1 MTETQTP
8 GTSWQERQRRLREE
22 AILDSAASLM
32 AERGFAATSVDDIA
46 AHVGVSKPT
55 LYQHFPSKDAVA
67 QAVLLRNITRAEE
80 RLAAAE
86 ADIAAGARARTRLEQ
101 HVRDAIGVYNAL
113 WGTRAQLPPAIRDT
127 PALRKRRERVWQR
140 YGRMIDQCKAEGDC
154 RTDVPTALLVR
165 HIVRVFRGDYADL
178 IADGTVTLE
187 TLASTLVSLL
197 FDGMA
202 PRDATPP
209 DEPSE
214 EPPARRS
221 AKRGTA
227 RRALAYGSLA
237 VLAHSALLDAQPAT
251 PATPAEHPLTLA
263 DVVDAA
269 LRANPTARAA
279 AAEARVAA
287 EQYAAARGSWL
298 PSLAFTPSFV
308 AAQTASGGGNAGS
321 GLALGGAQRVT
332 FSPSVTLSYLLFD
345 VGGRA
350 GTVGAA
356 RETASAVGFTRDVTV
371 QTTLLQ
377 AEQAYFG
384 YQAARAL
391 SDAQEANVQTAAAS
405 RDAAVGRY
413 RAGLATVADTLQTST
428 ALAQARVAAVSART
442 ALALARAT
450 LATTMGA
457 RADTPFTVAAE
468 RAPEADAA
476 RAATVALTT
485 NVDSLVAHA
494 LRGRPDVSAAE
505 ATASVAG
512 ERVRV
517 ARSALLPA
525 VQLGATAGHA
535 IANQPA
541 LAGQTYNVQ
550 VGLALPLF
558 DGGSRHADLDAAR
571 AEQEAAQLRA
581 EAVRTGV
588 VNQVVASADALRL
601 AADQVATSDALLAS
615 AVSSEEVARGRYT
628 EGVGS
633 VVDLVT
639 AQGALATARAQAAQ
653 ARWGWATALAQ
664 LSRDAG
670 ILGAQGE
677 LPAPAASAVPPT
689 TRPATPV
696 PTLVPSSSTSH

>member
-1 MTETQTP
+1 MTETHTP
-8 GTSWQERQRRLREE
+8 GASWHERQRGLRET
-22 AILDSAASLM
+22 AILDAAAALM
-32 AERGFAATSVDDIA
+32 AEHGYAATSVDDIA

-55 LYQHFPSKDAVA
+55 LYQHFPSKDAIA
-67 QAVLLRNITRAEE
+67 QAVLVRNLSRAEE

-86 ADIAAGARARTRLEQ
+86 ADIAAGERARARLER
-101 HVRDAIGVYNAL
+101 HLRDAIGVHNAL
-113 WGTRAQLPPAIRDT
+113 WGTRAQLPGALRDA
-127 PALRKRRERVWQR
+127 PALRKRRERVWAR
-140 YGRMIDQCKAEGDC
+140 YGRMIDTCKAEGDC

-187 TLASTLVSLL
+187 ALAEILVSLL

-202 PRDATPP
+202 PRAAPRPT
-209 DEPSE
+209 S
-214 EPPARRS
+214 R
-221 AKRGTA
+221 KRTVP
-227 RRALAYGSLA
+227 RRALALAALSLVAHA
-237 VLAHSALLDAQPAT
+237 VLLDAQPTT
-251 PATPAEHPLTLA
+251 PASTRPLTLA

-298 PSLAFTPSFV
+298 PTLTFAPSFV
-308 AAQTASGGGNAGS
+308 AAQSASSGGGAGGGAPS
-321 GLALGGAQRVT
+321 LGGAQRVT
-332 FSPSVTLSYLLFD
+332 FGPSVNLSYLLFD

-356 RETASAVGFTRDVTV
+356 RETASVLSLTRDATV
-371 QTTLLQ
+371 QQTLLQ

-391 SDAQEANVQTAAAS
+391 SDAQEANVRTATAS

-413 RAGLATVADTLQTST
+413 HAGLATVADTLQTAT

-442 ALALARAT
+442 GLAAARAT
-450 LATTMGA
+450 LATAMGA
-457 RADTPFTVAAE
+457 RADTPFAVAIE
-468 RAPEADAA
+468 PAPDADAT
-476 RAATVALTT
+476 RAATAALTA

-494 LRGRPDVSAAE
+494 LRERPDVSAAG
-505 ATASVAG
+505 ANAAVAG

-517 ARSALLPA
+517 ARSALLPS
-525 VQLGATAGHA
+525 VQVGASAGHVV
-535 IANQPA
+535 ANQA
-541 LAGQTYNVQ
+541 NLAGQSYNVQ
-550 VGLALPLF
+550 LGLALPLF
-558 DGGSRHADLDAAR
+558 DGGARHADLDAAR

-601 AADQVATSDALLAS
+601 AGDQVATSAALLAS

-653 ARWGWATALAQ
+653 SRWGWASALAE

-670 ILGAQGE
+670 ILGAAGE
-677 LPAPAASAVPPT
+677 LPAVAAPAVPPT
-689 TRPATPV
+689 TRPGAAA
-696 PTLVPSSSTSH
+696 PTIIPSSSR